1 MIMKVVVCD
10 RDRKS
15 AINKMISTLGEVVI
29 DGLTTNLDFMY
40 ELLHEADYRNGRIDT
55 GYIERHNL

>member
-1 MIMKVVVCD
+1 
-10 RDRKS
+10 
-15 AINKMISTLGEVVI
+15 MISTLGEVVI